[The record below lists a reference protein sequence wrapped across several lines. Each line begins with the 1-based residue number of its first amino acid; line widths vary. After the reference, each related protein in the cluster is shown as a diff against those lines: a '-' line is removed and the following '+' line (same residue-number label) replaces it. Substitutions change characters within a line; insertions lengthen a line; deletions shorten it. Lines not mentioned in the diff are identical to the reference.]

1 MPCHFQIMA
10 ITTFRSSYGS
20 YSVTRAV
27 LACKPEV
34 NAEGTTTQNVIIF
47 ETTDQTETV
56 SIVGK
61 TLFLAADGHTFE
73 SSYSGQRRTSLKPSA
88 RKQYASV
95 LKQGYSPNIDL
106 IY

>member
-1 MPCHFQIMA
+1 MTVI
-10 ITTFRSSYGS
+10 TFRSSYGT
-20 YSVTRAV
+20 YNVTRAV
-27 LACKPEV
+27 LACEPEV
-34 NAEGTTTQNVIIF
+34 SKDGTTTQNVVIF

-61 TLFLAADGHTFE
+61 TLFLQADGHTFE
-73 SSYSGQRRTSLKPSA
+73 ASYDGQRRTSLKPSA

-95 LKQGYSPNIDL
+95 LKQGYSPNIEL